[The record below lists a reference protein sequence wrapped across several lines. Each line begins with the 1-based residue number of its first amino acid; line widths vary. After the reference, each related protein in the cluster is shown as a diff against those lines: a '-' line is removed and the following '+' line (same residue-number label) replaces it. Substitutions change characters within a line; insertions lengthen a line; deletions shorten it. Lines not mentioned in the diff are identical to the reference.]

1 MWVAYEVSHLEPDGA
16 QKRRGAALPRTIQ
29 PRRTRNILGGGQM
42 TGRDDLKWEL
52 RDENICAWSNGLT
65 VADALSVVEEGVVF
79 L

>member
-1 MWVAYEVSHLEPDGA
+1 
-16 QKRRGAALPRTIQ
+16 
-29 PRRTRNILGGGQM
+29 M